1 MSRQMADLFNNQPGV
16 VAVLDTDGGDDNP
29 FRVTLDDFPQ
39 IGAQSGVIFTELAIQ
54 RHGSFQFM
62 HTLRDLVYVYS
73 FGERVGQIRA
83 SGMAFARM
91 CSGIEG
97 LSTVMDYYE
106 NNRLERRADP
116 ISIVV
121 GTTSR
126 FRGFL
131 TELNTD
137 IARPEARLA
146 QFGLQFLA
154 LPSAKPKAAAASTP
168 KGGGGPGSFQG
179 TVSKVGAPATGGN
192 IGNLGGGLSGG
203 LVGGMSGGGGF

>member
-1 MSRQMADLFNNQPGV
+1 MADLFNNQPGV

-146 QFGLQFLA
+146 QFGMQFHA
-154 LPSAKPKAAAASTP
+154 LPTAKPFT
-168 KGGGGPGSFQG
+168 GGGGSG
-179 TVSKVGAPATGGN
+179 TARDKSSQAWRTATTP
-192 IGNLGGGLSGG
+192 SEPSAFA
-203 LVGGMSGGGGF
+203 GMEDAEED